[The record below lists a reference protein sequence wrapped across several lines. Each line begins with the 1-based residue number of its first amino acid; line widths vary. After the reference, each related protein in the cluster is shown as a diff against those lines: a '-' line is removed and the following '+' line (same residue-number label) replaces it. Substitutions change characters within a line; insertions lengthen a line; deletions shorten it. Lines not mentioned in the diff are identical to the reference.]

1 MNLSETFT
9 KLDGFLFHI
18 KNNLEELT
26 QNFKTLKQLNIE
38 EKEYVIL
45 QNLDGLTIKAG
56 FNWLYDDVYFGVRIY
71 IDRDNADAVKGLEST
86 LNKYQW
92 GYSKEEKYVVVS
104 HERRLADY
112 LCTNDDPELENK
124 VLMDLFYDRIGE
136 CKIVVEEL
144 KK

>member
-45 QNLDGLTIKAG
+45 QKLDGVIIKVG
-56 FNWLYDDVYFGVRIY
+56 FNWLYDDIYFGVRIY
-71 IDRDNADAVKGLEST
+71 IDRDNGDAVKGLEST
-86 LNKYQW
+86 LNKYKW